1 MAIYGTINA
10 FKNFHLYLKHTRNY
24 RKTADINDDAIVPI
38 QKKYISN
45 PKILFFFWIPKNYIF
60 KSPLYMS

>member
-10 FKNFHLYLKHTRNY
+10 FKNFHLYLKLTRNY

-38 QKKYISN
+38 QKKYTSN
-45 PKILFFFWIPKNYIF
+45 PKILFFFLDTKKLHF
-60 KSPLYMS
+60 